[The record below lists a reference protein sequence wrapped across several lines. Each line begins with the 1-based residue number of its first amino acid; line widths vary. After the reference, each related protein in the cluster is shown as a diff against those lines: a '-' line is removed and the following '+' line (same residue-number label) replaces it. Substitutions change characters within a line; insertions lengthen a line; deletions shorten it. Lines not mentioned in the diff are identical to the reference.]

1 MRAELFA
8 LSDITHIPA
17 SEQAFNMF
25 TVLMNRFMWTLMLCH
40 KTFQSRRQILANITH
55 LPCVRCSVESF
66 TYIISF
72 NLPHATSLSLSCI
85 GEGNG
90 NPLRCSCLENP
101 GTGEPGGLPSMGS
114 HRVGHYWS
122 NLAACSYR
130 VDVTFILNLQMRNLK
145 LRSIKSLF
153 PKTEIVVE
161 LVLISTLPTTI
172 YEEISFYFKKAELYI
187 VLWGTGEKIQE
198 CLE

>member
-17 SEQAFNMF
+17 SEQAFTIF

-55 LPCVRCSVESF
+55 LSCVRCSVESF

-90 NPLRCSCLENP
+90 NPFQCSCLENP
-101 GTGEPGGLPSMGS
+101 RDRGAWWAAVYGVAQSQTLLKRLSSM
-114 HRVGHYWS
+114 
-122 NLAACSYR
+122 L
-130 VDVTFILNLQMRNLK
+130 L
-145 LRSIKSLF
+145 
-153 PKTEIVVE
+153 
-161 LVLISTLPTTI
+161 
-172 YEEISFYFKKAELYI
+172 
-187 VLWGTGEKIQE
+187 
-198 CLE
+198 